1 MQASLRYIFK
11 ELEATVAK
19 DGYRWDPNLARWSN
33 QGILMLNTA
42 FTTGIGKVGV
52 HYAIW
57 QPFMAF
63 ILDVLTFQNPGLIYV
78 FMGAKAKEWADSI
91 PENNHKLFATHPASA
106 AHNKSDRWD
115 SGDIFNKVSELVK
128 KNYKEEII
136 W

>member
-63 ILDVLTFQNPGLIYV
+63 VLDVLTFQNPGLIYV

-91 PENNHKLFATHPASA
+91 PENNHKLFTTHPASA
-106 AHNKSDRWD
+106 AHNKFDRWE
-115 SGDIFNKVSELVK
+115 SGDIFNKVSELVR